1 MRKVEIGPVKPA
13 LIIADSDRSIVR
25 QDRAKHC
32 EDIPLCLS
40 CSIFKELQAAIT
52 REGKEVT
59 VEGSVEPITRRRRV
73 LNGFEA
79 RLEAA
84 CLGSNFLRILLRDN
98 LAILEKAEEQ
108 RATNKGEAAP
118 PAVSMREPIGTFLQQ
133 IEHLLEDLI
142 RR

>member
-1 MRKVEIGPVKPA
+1 MRKVEIGPVQPA
-13 LIIADSDRSIVR
+13 LIIARSDRSIVR

-52 REGKEVT
+52 REGKEASVN
-59 VEGSVEPITRRRRV
+59 GSAEPITRRRRV

-98 LAILEKAEEQ
+98 LAIDRKSTRLNSSH
-108 RATNKGEAAP
+108 RC
-118 PAVSMREPIGTFLQQ
+118 
-133 IEHLLEDLI
+133 
-142 RR
+142 